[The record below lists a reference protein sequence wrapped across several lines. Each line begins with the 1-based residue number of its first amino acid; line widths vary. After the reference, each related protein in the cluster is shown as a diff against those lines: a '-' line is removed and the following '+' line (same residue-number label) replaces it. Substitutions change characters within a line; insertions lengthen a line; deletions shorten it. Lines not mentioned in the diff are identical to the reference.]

1 MSKKWQVIAS
11 LCFGLAGISTLFT
24 NCGQG
29 FKVAEQS
36 ASSLSA
42 PDTSQPQDIPILAN
56 VTAPARAETSHC
68 SAMLQ
73 ITTTDTPPTPQYVTV
88 SAAFRDNLFSDAAC
102 TLPLDA
108 ANLKT
113 NQLPITAYLRSDEL
127 IQDDFYVTIGGQV
140 SNKAP
145 VNVYRA
151 DFSNVDT
158 SSTGAFYLNDNIT
171 RTQLP
176 FALGATNSLT
186 ITTTDIFDPKF
197 QPSVVAA
204 TPTTPKLL
212 SAAGA
217 TRRIGFNEVGV
228 FNNNTMV
235 STDKANS
242 ITHALK
248 VASGVIVTRVCY
260 TAKNEVYC
268 SADGTTYTKINL
280 PAGSITDFQNPL
292 VYASCAVVSGKVY
305 CWSADGVPAEMTQ
318 LSNDVKQIAVN
329 SLSAIN
335 DASPLAATDLDK
347 NGSRVCVLKINGKV
361 SCVVNGVLAD
371 IGVQNVKRIA
381 GGYGARNSI
390 AYEQR
395 DPASGASTWTMLDLV
410 SGVARP
416 FPANTTFD
424 ELKFLPGGGAG
435 YPLGGCGRSGTN
447 LVCFRAKVADATIAT
462 LQIPNVAYFTPAP

>member
-1 MSKKWQVIAS
+1 MSKKWQFIALV
-11 LCFGLAGISTLFT
+11 LCALAGISTLFT
-24 NCGQG
+24 NCGKG
-29 FKVAEQS
+29 FAVSENS

-42 PDTSQPQDIPILAN
+42 PDNSQPQDVPILAA
-56 VTAPARAETSHC
+56 VTSPARAETSRC
-68 SAMLQ
+68 SSMIQ

-88 SAAFRDNLFSDAAC
+88 AAAFRDNLYTDAAC
-102 TLPLDA
+102 KKPLDA

-113 NQLPITAYLRSDEL
+113 DQLPVTAYLLSDEL
-127 IQDDFYVTIGGQV
+127 IQDDFYVTIGGQA
-140 SNKAP
+140 SNKIP

-158 SSTGAFYLNDNIT
+158 SSTGAFYLNDNLTRSQLAFGLGTTNNIT
-171 RTQLP
+171 V
-176 FALGATNSLT
+176 
-186 ITTTDIFDPKF
+186 TTADIFDPKI
-197 QPSVVAA
+197 QTATAAA

-212 SAAGA
+212 SATGA

-228 FNNNTMV
+228 FNGNTMLN
-235 STDKANS
+235 TDKANS
-242 ITHALK
+242 ITHSLK
-248 VASGVIVTRVCY
+248 LANNAIVTRLCY

-280 PAGSITDFQNPL
+280 PAGPITDFQNPL
-292 VYASCAVVSGKVY
+292 VNASCAVVGGKVY

-329 SLSAIN
+329 TLNSIN
-335 DASPLAATDLDK
+335 DTTSLASTDLDRSV
-347 NGSRVCVLKINGKV
+347 SRVCVLKINGKV
-361 SCVVNGVLAD
+361 SCVVGGVLAD

-395 DPASGASTWTMLDLV
+395 DPATGASTWTMLDMV
-410 SGVARP
+410 SGVSRA
-416 FPANTTFD
+416 FPAGTAFD

-435 YPLGGCGRSGTN
+435 YPLGGCGRSGTT
-447 LVCFRAKVADATIAT
+447 LVCFRAKLTDATIAT
-462 LQIPNVAYFTPAP
+462 QLIPNVSYFTPAP